1 MKRKVVLLFALCIV
15 LILTSCAKNN
25 GLKGTS
31 WAIEIMGI
39 ETGYDFSDTKATPY
53 SMSGGSKITEGS
65 YDYTFKDNKVEI
77 SFDGMALFSGTI
89 KDDIMTLKMPFMTM
103 EYKKK

>member
-1 MKRKVVLLFALCIV
+1 MKRKVGLLFILCVV
-15 LILTSCAKNN
+15 LTVTGCGGINS
-25 GLKGTS
+25 LKGTS
-31 WAIEIMGI
+31 WSIEIMGI

>member
-15 LILTSCAKNN
+15 LTLTGCAKNSLN
-25 GLKGTS
+25 GTS
-31 WAIEIMGI
+31 WAVEIMGI
-39 ETGYDFSDTKATPY
+39 ETGYDFSNTKATPY

-77 SFDGMALFSGTI
+77 STDGMVLFSGTI
-89 KDDIMTLKMPFMTM
+89 KDDIMTLKMPFMTV